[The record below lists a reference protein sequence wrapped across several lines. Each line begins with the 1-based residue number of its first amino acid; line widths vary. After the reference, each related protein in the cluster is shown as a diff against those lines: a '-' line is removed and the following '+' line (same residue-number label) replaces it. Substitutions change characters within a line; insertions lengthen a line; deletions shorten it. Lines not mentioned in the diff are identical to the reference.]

1 MVESSQIGSEG
12 TAGSLEQIKTP
23 QRQQH
28 GKDGAIIRPPYQQ
41 RSFDGTPLSSKLKRK
56 RESLSDGRHEP
67 ASNPFN
73 MTAKNFPKRRPLG
86 KTAIFMNRTRTS
98 TGSNPAKALELVRS
112 ALQPSLNAD
121 IERVLQSY
129 QEMFRMAAYN
139 ISDNTKEP
147 LTEDHVKYILRRA
160 LDEAKT
166 LFQSDNKEEEKDDEP
181 QMAEK
186 KRPMPIKP
194 VIIKKKKMRREDHR
208 PRDDYVYPA
217 WDEARLIDGTEF
229 IMGVKANKIL
239 GFASARGRLYTRH
252 PDLFKY
258 MADQDDKQW
267 LYDNGHMP
275 ITGGKAFVMIAD
287 DIRTLATTHQD
298 YKDNIGIKAED
309 VKGFVLPPFLFQKM
323 KAAISRAALLR
334 DVNKRP
340 TGSSL
345 VAQQTP
351 EK

>member
-67 ASNPFN
+67 VKLASNPFN
-73 MTAKNFPKRRPLG
+73 MTAKNFPKR
-86 KTAIFMNRTRTS
+86 RTS

-194 VIIKKKKMRREDHR
+194 VIIKK
-208 PRDDYVYPA
+208 